1 MSKCS
6 YLVNSLYISFVMKIG
21 DNLKKLRESK
31 GLTQQEMADLMHTH
45 RTGYSK
51 MENNQQDIPV
61 DKLVFVAKHF
71 GIAVDDI
78 IFFNE
83 KNSVP
88 NEVSMED
95 TAVLEQLKLINEL
108 DTEEKN
114 ILLKLIETFVSKKR
128 FKEYLQK
135 NIATL

>member
-1 MSKCS
+1 
-6 YLVNSLYISFVMKIG
+6 MKIG

-61 DKLVFVAKHF
+61 DELVFVAKHF

-108 DTEEKN
+108 DAEEKN

>member
-1 MSKCS
+1 MLKCS
-6 YLVNSLYISFVMKIG
+6 NLVNSLYNYSLMKIG

-61 DKLVFVAKHF
+61 DKLIFVAKHF
-71 GIAVDDI
+71 GIPVDDI

-83 KNSVP
+83 KNGVP
-88 NEVSMED
+88 NEISVQDNS
-95 TAVLEQLKLINEL
+95 VLEQLKLINEL
-108 DTEEKN
+108 EAEEKN

-128 FKEYLQK
+128 FKEYLQQ
-135 NIATL
+135 NIAAL